1 MVFFKKFEFN
11 DHTGPVYS
19 IASAGHFIYSSGA
32 DKWIA
37 RWNVLSQKQD
47 EFAIK
52 LESTAYSIFH
62 SANQPLLYV
71 GCSNGDF
78 HVINTISKEEIKFI
92 KHHKSAIF
100 SIQENHLTNQ
110 IYTGDSAGNF
120 CIWDRTT
127 FQLEL
132 QIPLNCEKIRAI
144 ELIDQ
149 GNKIVVVSKDGK
161 LRFFETSYYNELL
174 SVPINTDGLQSLLTI
189 TDSYLVGGH
198 DGYLYLVDSITNSV
212 LSKIAA
218 HRGAIY
224 SIEQIN
230 ENYFATSSRD
240 KTVKIWKKKT
250 MKVIQKLDL
259 KVGGHKNSVNDILL
273 LKNDL
278 LVSCSDDSKIIGWKL
293 NDLESPVII

>member
-1 MVFFKKFEFN
+1 MVFSKKIEFN

-32 DKWIA
+32 DKWVA
-37 RWNVLSQKQD
+37 RWNVLSLKQD

-52 LESTAYSIFH
+52 LDSPAYCIFH
-62 SANQPLLYV
+62 SVTKPLLFI
-71 GCSNGDF
+71 GCTNGDF
-78 HVINTISKEEIKFI
+78 HVINTISREEIKFI

-100 SIQENHLTNQ
+100 SIQENPLTNQ
-110 IYTGDSAGNF
+110 IYTGDSTGNL
-120 CIWDRTT
+120 CIWDSTT

-149 GNKIVVVSKDGK
+149 GSKIVVVSKDGK
-161 LRFFETSYYNELL
+161 LRFFETSYYNELRC
-174 SVPINTDGLQSLLTI
+174 VPINSDGLQSFLSV
-189 TDSYLVGGH
+189 TDLYLVGGH
-198 DGYLYLVDSITNSV
+198 DGYLFLVDSLTNSV

-218 HRGAIY
+218 HKGAIY
-224 SIEQIN
+224 SIKQIG
-230 ENYFATSSRD
+230 ENNFATSSRD
-240 KTVKIWKKKT
+240 KTVKIWDTKT
-250 MKVIQKLDL
+250 MQVIQKLDL

-273 LKNDL
+273 YNNEL

-293 NDLESPVII
+293 NDL